1 MHQYRTPKKSW
12 INIDSDSDFSLA
24 NLPYGVF
31 KTSRS
36 NPRVGVAIGA
46 QILDLAALF
55 DLGFFADLG
64 LNNNPFATDSL
75 NEFMALGRPIWTQTR
90 QRILDLLDDQNAELS
105 SKTALHAEVLILQTD
120 AQMLMPVQVPNYTD
134 FYSSQEHATNV
145 GKMFRPDGEPL
156 LPNWKHIPVGYHG
169 RASSILVSGTP
180 IRRPWGQLLPPD
192 ANQPVFAPCRLLD
205 FELEMAF
212 VVGKPN
218 ALGDPISIDKAEDH
232 MFGMVI
238 FNDWSARDIQK
249 WEYVPLG
256 PFLAKNFASSISPWV
271 VTLDALQP
279 FRCPA
284 PQQDVEPL
292 SYLKESDRH
301 SFDIQLSVS
310 ILPENS
316 EEGQVCQSNFKY
328 LYWTMAQQLAH
339 HTVNGCNTQVG
350 DMYASG
356 TISGKEQNSFGSML
370 ELSWKGSRK
379 VALPGGLERTFI
391 QDGDTVI
398 MRAFAQKEGLRV
410 GFGEVRSKVL
420 PAHPE
425 KA

>member
-1 MHQYRTPKKSW
+1 MHQYQTPQKSW
-12 INIDSDSDFSLA
+12 VNIDSNSDFSLA

-31 KTSRS
+31 TTPDT
-36 NPRVGVAIGA
+36 NARVGVAVG
-46 QILDLAALF
+46 QHILDLAALF
-55 DLGFFADLG
+55 NHGYFNELELSQ
-64 LNNNPFATDSL
+64 NPFATDSL
-75 NEFMALGRPIWTQTR
+75 NEFIALGRPIWTKTR
-90 QRILDLLDDQNAELS
+90 QRLLDLLDTQNPELS
-105 SKTALHAEVLILQTD
+105 QKTQIHQEILIPRAH
-120 AQMLMPVQVPNYTD
+120 AQMLMPVKVPNYTD

-180 IRRPWGQLLPPD
+180 IRRPWGQLLPQD
-192 ANQPVFAPCRLLD
+192 ASTPIFAPCKLLD

-218 ALGDPISIDKAEDH
+218 PLGHPIAVDDAENH

-284 PQQDVEPL
+284 PEQDVEPL
-292 SYLKESDRH
+292 SYLKESH
-301 SFDIQLSVS
+301 
-310 ILPENS
+310 
-316 EEGQVCQSNFKY
+316 
-328 LYWTMAQQLAH
+328 
-339 HTVNGCNTQVG
+339 
-350 DMYASG
+350 
-356 TISGKEQNSFGSML
+356 
-370 ELSWKGSRK
+370 
-379 VALPGGLERTFI
+379 
-391 QDGDTVI
+391 
-398 MRAFAQKEGLRV
+398 
-410 GFGEVRSKVL
+410 
-420 PAHPE
+420 
-425 KA
+425 

>member
-1 MHQYRTPKKSW
+1 MHQYHTPKKSW
-12 INIDSDSDFSLA
+12 INIDSNSDFSLA

-31 KTSRS
+31 SIPGT
-36 NPRVGVAIGA
+36 NPRVGVAVG
-46 QILDLAALF
+46 QHILDLAALF
-55 DLGFFADLG
+55 NLGFFADLG
-64 LNNNPFATDSL
+64 LDKNPFASHNL
-75 NEFMALGRPIWTQTR
+75 NEFMALGRPVWTKTR
-90 QRILDLLDDQNAELS
+90 QGLLNLLDAQNPELS
-105 SKTALHAEVLILQTD
+105 QKTEIHPQVLIPQAD

-192 ANQPVFAPCRLLD
+192 ANTPVFAPCRLLD

-218 ALGDPISIDKAEDH
+218 PLGDPISVNHAEDH

-284 PQQDVEPL
+284 PQQDLEPL
-292 SYLKESDRH
+292 PYLKESDRH
-301 SFDIQLSVS
+301 TFDINLSVS
-310 ILPENS
+310 ILPQNG

-356 TISGKEQNSFGSML
+356 TISGKEQSSFGSML

-379 VALPGGLERTFI
+379 VTLPGGQERTFI

-398 MRAFAQKEGLRV
+398 MRAFALKDGLRI
-410 GFGEVRSKVL
+410 GFGEVRSIVL
-420 PAHPE
+420 PAHP
-425 KA
+425 KNA